1 MRGIEQQFLA
11 LQKGLTEVVPGTLLK
26 PFDEREIELIISGIG
41 TIDIEDWKRNTR
53 LKVIIFFIFLRHI
66 VVNNIFKSI
75 LFYIQ
80 HCSSDMPVVKWFWE
94 IIEQNYSQ
102 EMRLRLLQFVT
113 GSSRVPLQGFK
124 ALQGR

>member
-53 LKVIIFFIFLRHI
+53 LKVIINTKKSLVNYNKLCSYKNYICTALFIGFTCCEMVLG
-66 VVNNIFKSI
+66 
-75 LFYIQ
+75 
-80 HCSSDMPVVKWFWE
+80 
-94 IIEQNYSQ
+94 NY
-102 EMRLRLLQFVT
+102 
-113 GSSRVPLQGFK
+113 
-124 ALQGR
+124 

>member
-53 LKVIIFFIFLRHI
+53 LKVIINAKKSS
-66 VVNNIFKSI
+66 VNKLYSNKNYICTA
-75 LFYIQ
+75 LFVGFT
-80 HCSSDMPVVKWFWE
+80 CCEMVLG
-94 IIEQNYSQ
+94 NY
-102 EMRLRLLQFVT
+102 
-113 GSSRVPLQGFK
+113 
-124 ALQGR
+124 

>member
-53 LKVIIFFIFLRHI
+53 LKVIIFDTSLNLT
-66 VVNNIFKSI
+66 VENILKLIS
-75 LFYIQ
+75 FYI
-80 HCSSDMPVVKWFWE
+80 
-94 IIEQNYSQ
+94 
-102 EMRLRLLQFVT
+102 
-113 GSSRVPLQGFK
+113 
-124 ALQGR
+124 

>member
-53 LKVIIFFIFLRHI
+53 LKVIIDFYIFYSLKKYFFFLLI
-66 VVNNIFKSI
+66 NFFYGN
-75 LFYIQ
+75 LFYLYFI
-80 HCSSDMPVVKWFWE
+80 
-94 IIEQNYSQ
+94 
-102 EMRLRLLQFVT
+102 
-113 GSSRVPLQGFK
+113 
-124 ALQGR
+124 ALFS